1 MTQNLTGARAESAYV
16 LDLIGK
22 KTLSPPEQDKVIEDS
37 VRYWTD
43 YVNPGFLEYRKSVS
57 TDYTAVEW
65 EDHGAV
71 FRDVQ
76 GKEFIDML
84 GGFGIY
90 VTGHRHPKVLK
101 AVQEQLER
109 QAIHSQ
115 ELIDPL
121 RTYLAR
127 LVSMITPGDLQ
138 YSFFTNSGT
147 ESIEAC
153 LKMSILTTG
162 RHHFIGTI
170 GAFHGKS
177 LGSLAGTSK
186 AMFREPFLP
195 LKRWTHVPF
204 GDVDALRMIVAS
216 SDFSGDR
223 VAAVVIEPIQG
234 EGGINVAPPGYLAA
248 AREICDKYG
257 ALLVFDEVQS
267 GMGRSGKM
275 FCCEH
280 DGVTP
285 DLMALGKGFGGGVMP
300 IGACVGHAEDLGAIH
315 RQPLPPHDDVRREPG
330 LLRGGDRDDQRA
342 ARGGPAETGRR
353 EGGVPAP
360 PDERSRAEVPEGDGR
375 RAGPRSDA
383 RHGVP
388 EPRAGLRGRQG
399 PLRPGHPDLG
409 DVHQCPGP
417 AGRAAARH
425 RPGGDGPVPRG
436 ARGVARRGLQGA
448 ELASPRAARIVHDAV
463 PSARPSRS
471 PASGWRGGTPAGLRS
486 LCRASRTPT
495 SRSSAGA
502 TRASGRPSS

>member
-1 MTQNLTGARAESAYV
+1 MAQNLTGAREESAYV

-22 KTLSPPEQDKVIEDS
+22 KILSPPEQDKVIEDS

-43 YVNPGFLEYRKSVS
+43 YVNPGFLEYLKSVS

-71 FRDVQ
+71 FRDVR

-127 LVSMITPGDLQ
+127 LVSLITPGELQ

-153 LKMSILTTG
+153 LKMSMLTTG

-216 SDFSGDR
+216 GDFSGDR

-257 ALLVFDEVQS
+257 ALLVFDEVQC

-300 IGACVGHAEDLGAIH
+300 IGACVGTPRTWERYIENPFLHTTTFGGNPVCCAAAIATINVLLEEDLP
-315 RQPLPPHDDVRREPG
+315 RQAGEKGEYL
-330 LLRGGDRDDQRA
+330 LLRMN
-342 ARGGPAETGRR
+342 
-353 EGGVPAP
+353 
-360 PDERSRAEVPEGDGR
+360 
-375 RAGPRSDA
+375 
-383 RHGVP
+383 
-388 EPRAGLRGRQG
+388 GLAQKY
-399 PLRPGHPDLG
+399 PKVL
-409 DVHQCPGP
+409 
-417 AGRAAARH
+417 A
-425 RPGGDGPVPRG
+425 G
-436 ARGVARRGLQGA
+436 ARGRGLMLGMEFQNHDLGYAVAKALFGRGILISGTYINAQVLRVEPPLVISQA
-448 ELASPRAARIVHDAV
+448 EMDRFLAALE
-463 PSARPSRS
+463 
-471 PASGWRGGTPAGLRS
+471 ASLGEVYKEQRL
-486 LCRASRTPT
+486 
-495 SRSSAGA
+495 
-502 TRASGRPSS
+502 